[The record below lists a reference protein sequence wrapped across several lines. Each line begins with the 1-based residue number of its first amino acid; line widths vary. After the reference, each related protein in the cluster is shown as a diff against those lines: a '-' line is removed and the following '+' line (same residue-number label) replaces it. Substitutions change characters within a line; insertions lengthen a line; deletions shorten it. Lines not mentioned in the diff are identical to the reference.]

1 MVVFVEEVRGY
12 DSERP
17 QVPLGAGDVLRV
29 DQVVVKKYVHFGIVN
44 QVYVYDQEPEREGAL
59 LTSVELWSPK
69 GRTYPLLFNLSV
81 FL

>member
-1 MVVFVEEVRGY
+1 M
-12 DSERP
+12 
-17 QVPLGAGDVLRV
+17 PLGTGDVLRV

-44 QVYVYDQEPEREGAL
+44 QVYVQDQEPEREGAL

-69 GRTYPLLFNLSV
+69 GGTYPLLFNLSV